1 MASMLAL
8 NGSGATN
15 LNARKNLGAAQA
27 QVAESIHR
35 LSSGV
40 RLHSAA
46 DDASGLA
53 ISALLLNQS
62 QVVSGAQS
70 NLGAATSMLQLA
82 DSSLAQANDALMR
95 VKELVTQGSNDSLGQ
110 EQYLSIAQEIIQQLE
125 EVQKLADRTSYNGN
139 RVLGGA
145 GNNLIDVQK
154 TVSTVQN
161 TTSIVGHPQGTW
173 VSVDGSSAVGS
184 LTGTLRVTITASAG
198 TIRLTSSTNGVII
211 DDPASDA
218 YNGNATSISLE
229 GTRADILTALAKLEG
244 QRTGAGDLNIAVAVN
259 TVSSFTNGDF
269 SNGLSGWTKI
279 ENRVILGTRIGGYMS
294 PTDLTPAP
302 DGGIEASSD
311 PASGSYAIGI
321 SSGGRATLQSRGLS
335 PVPNTPGSQQ
345 GGVVHGPALISNS
358 AIQMAAGTTVRLDWE
373 ASNGQDSHDVFGYLV
388 DVDTGHTEVFLDNT
402 GAYNYP
408 PGQRYNGQY
417 VAQPITQINYPVT
430 QPGNYKFVFV
440 GGTWDATA
448 GGVAGA
454 SLSIDNISVTP
465 SAPVQTSSGSF
476 SVEAQRTVTT
486 QTTISNTV
494 TEKKEVPVTLNQWEF
509 LSGTNDDRV
518 ELQGIAIWGSAETAL
533 QRYGNGR
540 VTDPAL
546 RTGSLNALY
555 KRMIWITDP
564 TSNAF
569 ANGNGF
575 EVFQQALGSSS
586 NGPDEQVFASD
597 GTLTSSRTRSISQLV
612 DAAISQLQ
620 GHRSYF
626 GAIASRVEK
635 NISNLGVQQVGLT
648 ATSSRFRDTDYGYET
663 ARLTKMQILQQAAT
677 AMLAQANAMPSIV
690 SALIK
695 FQ

>member
-184 LTGTLRVTITASAG
+184 LTGPLRVSISTSG
-198 TIRLTSSTNGVII
+198 GSIRLSSPTSGVTL
-211 DDPASDA
+211 DDPG
-218 YNGNATSISLE
+218 NGNDAFSGNASSIAFE
-229 GTRADILTALAKLEG
+229 GTHADVMAALAKLEG
-244 QRTGAGDLNIAVAVN
+244 KRTGPGDLAMTVN
-259 TVSSFTNGDF
+259 VETVPSFSNGAF
-269 SNGLSGWTKI
+269 SNGLNGWTAL
-279 ENRVILGTRIGGYMS
+279 NQRVRLGGVDMVAGW
-294 PTDLTPAP
+294 PTPNDPSTAS
-302 DGGIEASSD
+302 DGGTEASSIGSGTFTTSV
-311 PASGSYAIGI
+311 ASGRAVLE
-321 SSGGRATLQSRGLS
+321 SSLS
-335 PVPNTPGSQQ
+335 GVVNTPSGS
-345 GGVVHGPALISNS
+345 GGVVHGPVLVSNS
-358 AIQMAAGTTVRLDWE
+358 AVSIPPNAKVRFDWE
-373 ASNGQDSHDVFGYLV
+373 ASGGSDAFDVYGYLLN
-388 DVDTGHTEVFLDNT
+388 VDTGQTIEILNYT
-402 GAYNYP
+402 GAS
-408 PGQRYNGQY
+408 QTATQA
-417 VAQPITQINYPVT
+417 VTPIEVT
-430 QPGNYKFVFV
+430 VNQGGNYKFVFLA
-440 GGTWDATA
+440 GSWDATKGRA
-448 GGVAGA
+448 AGA
-454 SLSIDNISVTP
+454 RLSIDNVLVTP

-476 SVEAQRTVTT
+476 RVEAQRTVTT

-494 TEKKEVPVTLNQWEF
+494 TEKKEVPVTSNQWEF

-518 ELQGIAIWGSAETAL
+518 ELQGIAIWASAETAL

>member
-1 MASMLAL
+1 MLAL

-269 SNGLSGWTKI
+269 SNGLSGW
-279 ENRVILGTRIGGYMS
+279 EAMNQRVRLGDANGSPGPDKVAGFFTPSDPTTAPGGGKEASATGAGSYGPIALS
-294 PTDLTPAP
+294 SGSASLQLAVSGVQLTPTSQP
-302 DGGIEASSD
+302 V
-311 PASGSYAIGI
+311 GS
-321 SSGGRATLQSRGLS
+321 
-335 PVPNTPGSQQ
+335 VGS
-345 GGVVHGPALISNS
+345 VVHGPVLVSKS
-358 AIQMAAGTTVRLDWE
+358 AVNIPAGEEVSFDWASE
-373 ASNGQDSHDVFGYLV
+373 AIPGGDAFDVFGYLL
-388 DVDTGHTEVFLDNT
+388 DVDSGRTEIILNRTAVN
-402 GAYNYP
+402 ASE
-408 PGQRYNGQY
+408 
-417 VAQPITQINYPVT
+417 T
-430 QPGNYKFVFV
+430 QPFITANHRVQTSGNYKFVFMAGSWDET
-440 GGTWDATA
+440 GGTVT
-448 GGVAGA
+448 GA
-454 SLSIDNISVTP
+454 RLKIDNVSVTT
-465 SAPVQTSSGSF
+465 SVPVQTSSGSF
-476 SVEAQRTVTT
+476 RVEAQRTVTT

-494 TEKKEVPVTLNQWEF
+494 TEKKEVPVTSNQWEF